1 MTRAP
6 AAGGNDEGEAAGQ
19 EVHLPRWMHGRRS
32 GEDLLQ
38 VG

>member
-6 AAGGNDEGEAAGQ
+6 AAGGSDEGEAAGQ
-19 EVHLPRWMHGRRS
+19 EVRLPRRMLGRRS